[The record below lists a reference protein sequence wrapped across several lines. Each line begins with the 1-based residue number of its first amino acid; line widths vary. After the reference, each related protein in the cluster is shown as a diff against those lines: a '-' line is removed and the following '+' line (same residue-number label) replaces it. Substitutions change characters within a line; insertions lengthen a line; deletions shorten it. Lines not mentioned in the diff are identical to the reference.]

1 MGEVFTHMSDDR
13 AVMVDISKKST
24 IKRCAIATGRIILR
38 KKTIDAIK
46 NSKIKK
52 GNVLATASVAAIM
65 AVKKT
70 QELIPMCHQIP
81 ITSIDV
87 DFKFETTDSDTNAI
101 TAQVEVKSLSRTG
114 VEMEALTGVSVALL
128 TIWDMVKSAEKDSSG
143 NYPDTIICDIK
154 VIKKVKI

>member
-1 MGEVFTHMSDDR
+1 E
-13 AVMVDISKKST
+13 KST
-24 IKRCAIATGRIILR
+24 TKRCAIATGRIILQ

-52 GNVLATASVAAIM
+52 GNVLATATVAAIM

-87 DFKFETTDSDTNAI
+87 DFKFETTDNAI
-101 TAQVEVKSLSRTG
+101 TVQVEVKSLSRTG

-143 NYPDTIICDIK
+143 NYPDTIISSIR

>member
-1 MGEVFTHMSDDR
+1 MSDDR
-13 AVMVDISKKST
+13 AIMVDISEKST
-24 IKRCAIATGRIILR
+24 TKRCAIATGRIILQ

-87 DFKFETTDSDTNAI
+87 DFKFETTANAI
-101 TAQVEVKSLSRTG
+101 TVQVEVKSLSRTG

-128 TIWDMVKSAEKDSSG
+128 TIWDMVKYAEKDSSG
-143 NYPDTIICDIK
+143 NYPDTIIRDIR

>member
-1 MGEVFTHMSDDR
+1 MKIYFEGGDVILGEVFTHMSDDR
-13 AVMVDISKKST
+13 AVMVDISEKST
-24 IKRCAIATGRIILR
+24 TKRCAIATGRIILQ

-52 GNVLATASVAAIM
+52 GNVLATATVAAIM

-87 DFKFETTDSDTNAI
+87 DFKFETT
-101 TAQVEVKSLSRTG
+101 
-114 VEMEALTGVSVALL
+114 
-128 TIWDMVKSAEKDSSG
+128 
-143 NYPDTIICDIK
+143 
-154 VIKKVKI
+154 